1 MKYEKDR
8 KIFGIDEY
16 LIIKYLKKYARPL
29 IAGLLVLII
38 LISDMPK
45 RLRKNKESEPAAVTQ
60 AENEEPYTGSLGFI
74 NLSWSLVSLDD
85 YGTVPRTSSDI
96 LAGVEIRANT
106 ASGIRAAV
114 ETIGD
119 KLGAT
124 VINPQQSN

>member
-16 LIIKYLKKYARPL
+16 LIIKFLKKYALPL

-60 AENEEPYTGSLGFI
+60 AENSGSGEGAACTAF
-74 NLSWSLVSLDD
+74 SA
-85 YGTVPRTSSDI
+85 GRTIPGWRSS
-96 LAGVEIRANT
+96 VR
-106 ASGIRAAV
+106 R
-114 ETIGD
+114 
-119 KLGAT
+119 
-124 VINPQQSN
+124 